1 METTFI
7 RSYKN
12 YSPIIA
18 RTFLVATFIE
28 DSFRLMFQYDQQRRY
43 MENVRGY
50 GSVITFLFLWF
61 NIIGQFGGSI
71 LAILKKWTPYTVL
84 CLFLTTVSQ
93 TIAYGLIFDKLTL
106 CRSLSVTGGL
116 LLLLSDYFVKEKTLF
131 AGLPEID
138 EDTKSNYFRLAGR
151 LLLVF
156 LFLTQFFSGN
166 NWTFERVLMI
176 LICGVGCILI
186 IIGFKAKETALCLS
200 AFLIL
205 FDIFVNHWWTYRLPK
220 RDFAKYDFFQIL
232 SISGGFLL
240 LSNMGAGSFSMDE
253 KKKSI

>member
-1 METTFI
+1 METAFI
-7 RSYKN
+7 RNYKKW
-12 YSPIIA
+12 SPIIA

-28 DSFRLMFQYDQQRRY
+28 DSFRLMLQYNQQKRY
-43 MENVRGY
+43 MINVRTY
-50 GSVITFLFLWF
+50 GSFITFLFLWF
-61 NIIGQFGGSI
+61 NIIGQLGGSI

-93 TIAYGLIFDKLTL
+93 TIAYGLITDKLTIF
-106 CRSLSVTGGL
+106 RGLSVTGGL
-116 LLLLSDYFVKEKTLF
+116 LLLLSDYFIKEKSLF
-131 AGLPEID
+131 AGLPDID

-156 LFLTQFFSGN
+156 LFLTQFFSTN
-166 NWTFERVLMI
+166 NWGFARVLMI
-176 LICGVGCILI
+176 LVCGIGCVLI
-186 IIGFKAKETALCLS
+186 IIGYKAKETALFIS
-200 AFLIL
+200 VFLII
-205 FDIFVNHWWTYRLPK
+205 FDICVNHWWTYRLPK

>member
-7 RSYKN
+7 RYYKN
-12 YSPIIA
+12 WSPIIA

-50 GSVITFLFLWF
+50 GSIITFLFLWF

-93 TIAYGLIFDKLTL
+93 TIAYGLITDKLTL

-116 LLLLSDYFVKEKTLF
+116 LLLLSDFFVKEKTLF

-156 LFLTQFFSGN
+156 LFLTQFFSGS
-166 NWTFERVLMI
+166 NWTFARVLMI

-200 AFLIL
+200 GFLIL

>member
-1 METTFI
+1 
-7 RSYKN
+7 
-12 YSPIIA
+12 
-18 RTFLVATFIE
+18 
-28 DSFRLMFQYDQQRRY
+28 

-220 RDFAKYDFFQIL
+220 VKYIYIYIFFL
-232 SISGGFLL
+232 S
-240 LSNMGAGSFSMDE
+240 
-253 KKKSI
+253 

>member
-7 RSYKN
+7 RYYKN

-28 DSFRLMFQYDQQRRY
+28 DSFRLMLQYDQQRRY
-43 MENVRGY
+43 MVNVRAY
-50 GSVITFLFLWF
+50 SSFITFLFLWF
-61 NIIGQFGGSI
+61 NIIGQLGGSI
-71 LAILKKWTPYTVL
+71 LAILKKYTPYTVL

-93 TIAYGLIFDKLTL
+93 TIAYGLITDKLTL
-106 CRSLSVTGGL
+106 CRALSVTGGL

-131 AGLPEID
+131 AGLPDID

-156 LFLTQFFSGN
+156 LFLTQFFSSN
-166 NWTFERVLMI
+166 NWGFARVLMI
-176 LICGVGCILI
+176 LVCGVGCILI
-186 IIGFKAKETALCLS
+186 IIGFKAKETALFIS
-200 AFLIL
+200 IFLII
-205 FDIFVNHWWTYRLPK
+205 FDICVNHWWTYRLPK

-240 LSNMGAGSFSMDE
+240 LANMGAGSFSMDE

>member
-7 RSYKN
+7 RNYKKW
-12 YSPIIA
+12 SPIIA

-28 DSFRLMFQYDQQRRY
+28 DSFRLMFQYDQQQRY
-43 MENVRGY
+43 MINVRGY
-50 GSVITFLFLWF
+50 SSFITFLFLWF
-61 NIIGQFGGSI
+61 NIIGQLGGSI

-93 TIAYGLIFDKLTL
+93 TIAYGLIGDKLTIF
-106 CRSLSVTGGL
+106 RGLSVTGGL
-116 LLLLSDYFVKEKTLF
+116 LLLLSDYFVKEKTLY

-138 EDTKSNYFRLAGR
+138 EDTETNYFRLAGR

-156 LFLTQFFSGN
+156 LFLTQFLSSSS
-166 NWTFERVLMI
+166 WTFSTVLMV
-176 LICGVGCILI
+176 LVCGVGCILV
-186 IIGFKAKETALCLS
+186 IIGYKAKETALFISL
-200 AFLIL
+200 FLIV
-205 FDIFVNHWWTYRLPK
+205 FDVCVNHWWSYRLPK

-240 LSNMGAGSFSMDE
+240 LSNMGAGGFSMDE
-253 KKKSI
+253 KKKSL